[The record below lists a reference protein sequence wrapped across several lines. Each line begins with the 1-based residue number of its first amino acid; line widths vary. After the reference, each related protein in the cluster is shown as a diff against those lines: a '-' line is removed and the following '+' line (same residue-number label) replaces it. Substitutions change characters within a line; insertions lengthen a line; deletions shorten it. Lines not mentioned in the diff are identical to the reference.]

1 MMFAKEE
8 GAPDDAL
15 GSGRE
20 RATAQKPAVLGH
32 HAAILDDQDA
42 GLREPFRRAVVADP
56 ELKPDGPGAPG
67 KGEDLVRVPGEI
79 LGTPEDLDDIG
90 RRWEVGQR
98 GNGEY
103 VEEARA
109 CELGVDGNN
118 PVPLITKIGR
128 DVVRRRPWIGLCP
141 EHRDRFGLAQDLRD
155 PGVVLDQ
162 ILSPVLQTVPTLRPD
177 AGTPRE

>member
-1 MMFAKEE
+1 MVFAKEE
-8 GAPDDAL
+8 GVPDDAL

-20 RATAQKPAVLGH
+20 RTTAQKPAVLRH

-42 GLREPFRRAVVADP
+42 GLREPFRRAVVTDP
-56 ELKPDGPGAPG
+56 ELKPHRSRAPRE
-67 KGEDLVRVPGEI
+67 GEDLVRVPGEI
-79 LGTPEDLDDIG
+79 LGTPEDLDDIR

-98 GNGEY
+98 GNGDY

-109 CELGVDGNN
+109 GELGVDGNN

-141 EHRDRFGLAQDLRD
+141 EHRDRFGLAQDGGEA
-155 PGVVLDQ
+155 GVVPDQ
-162 ILSPVLQTVPTLRPD
+162 ILPPVAQTVPTLRPD